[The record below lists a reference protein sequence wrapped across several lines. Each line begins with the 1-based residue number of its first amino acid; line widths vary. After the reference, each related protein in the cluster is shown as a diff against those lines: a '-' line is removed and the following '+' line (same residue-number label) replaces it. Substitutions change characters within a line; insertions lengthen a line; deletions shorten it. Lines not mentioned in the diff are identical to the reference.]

1 MSVDSENE
9 VLVLQV
15 GLIKVLK
22 NASFELVKWVNNTK
36 ATLKN
41 VQAKNRVNNSLTF
54 SKFTETNMKLK
65 CLVCSGIT
73 LKILFNYHLY
83 QPRHRYLKLSFKLN
97 RCNKRFQLHVKLYWE
112 SKNRLKLLSHRF
124 SEIVTNFI
132 IP

>member
-15 GLIKVLK
+15 GLIEVLK

-41 VQAKNRVNNSLTF
+41 VQAKNRVNNSLTS

-65 CLVCSGIT
+65 CLVCS
-73 LKILFNYHLY
+73 
-83 QPRHRYLKLSFKLN
+83 
-97 RCNKRFQLHVKLYWE
+97 
-112 SKNRLKLLSHRF
+112 
-124 SEIVTNFI
+124 
-132 IP
+132 